1 MRDEKKKTLINEPKQ
16 WSLSLF
22 IKPTR
27 MTHMEPKTFSVS
39 GGKLLPL
46 GVMHDSS
53 KYPAKI

>member
-1 MRDEKKKTLINEPKQ
+1 MKKNQKTLINEPKQ

-27 MTHMEPKTFSVS
+27 MTHTEPETFSVS

-53 KYPAKI
+53 KCPAKI